1 MTAALLYGKRDLAQ
15 TVCTAVQCGFDTDC
29 NGATAGSVAG
39 MICGAGRIP
48 PEWKEPIG
56 GVLTTDIFG
65 IGSITVQEIVRRA
78 ESLIP

>member
-1 MTAALLYGKRDLAQ
+1 
-15 TVCTAVQCGFDTDC
+15 
-29 NGATAGSVAG
+29 

-48 PEWKEPIG
+48 PEWKEPVG